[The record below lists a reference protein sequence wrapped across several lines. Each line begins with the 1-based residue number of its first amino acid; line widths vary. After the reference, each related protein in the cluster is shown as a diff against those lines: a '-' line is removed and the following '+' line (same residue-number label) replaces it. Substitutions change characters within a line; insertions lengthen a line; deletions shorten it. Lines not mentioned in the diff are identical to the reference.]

1 MSELGSCGND
11 SMEGSNRDDRHAEMQ
26 PADIVQATF
35 SADDGDPPAATSR
48 ISVKHA
54 VVVIQKFSD
63 YKRWL
68 VEEIGFGGMLKLPL
82 LHKLNLKYSAWLMRK
97 AEDVHKVFG
106 IPCGKRKVIGRDAVI
121 NPDAI
126 KFIKNTIGMN
136 RTGVHSLRAVE
147 EFLLRDIT
155 EESSKLE
162 KDCFQIAFVIFVMGL
177 VLVPKTK
184 YDYATIDFWGAL
196 ASTENIAQFNWCQ
209 YVLDALLDA
218 VRKLKRD
225 IILNNL
231 NTNLTGCH
239 LFYQIFTLDSL
250 HLGTFNKKHDVFP
263 RISDFDADCLRNMII
278 MATDPIKSANSWS
291 YAPVADE
298 ISLLLKKH
306 NTRALLHLAN
316 ERQSIMKDM
325 LKLADDLYSSLSRR
339 CVCCPARGF
348 ADCPLGGT
356 VSNHVREQF
365 STPVT
370 SKIDGRRLDLSGCG
384 AKTPADEG
392 SAGAKLSAQPLCRA
406 DTVKRVHVDL
416 ATPHEI
422 VVEVT
427 EFCKSTFRAI
437 AEMYADLPSNFTAV
451 VFGQSNKT
459 LPKQKYIFQ
468 HGYATDP
475 WGRGCVPYPPMP
487 DVAEQIEHYFNNA
500 QPGVLSSLFII
511 HDSPRYIRV
520 TGLAL
525 KQQLVGERLLD
536 HELMCIIL
544 RRFMQAHAG
553 CNRDSPYLTWRHSLE
568 ADLSTLALSDHD
580 YTYSISIQKQLT
592 GECHPY
598 DITTAQMFL
607 LPVPLQDGWLLMM
620 WDMIA
625 KIIHVLDPLVRR
637 HSTNP
642 VVKVRQELVE
652 RKLHN
657 ALFNCLN
664 EYYAG
669 WPVVEDNWRT
679 VFPALTDTNFCKEES
694 GIAVVHIARHYDG
707 RKMMLPLTKPNLAKT
722 KKQALFECLKLQGNQ
737 TSKAGDAL
745 WAALAPSDSCFGS
758 YSET

>member
-1 MSELGSCGND
+1 
-11 SMEGSNRDDRHAEMQ
+11 
-26 PADIVQATF
+26 
-35 SADDGDPPAATSR
+35 
-48 ISVKHA
+48 
-54 VVVIQKFSD
+54 
-63 YKRWL
+63 
-68 VEEIGFGGMLKLPL
+68 
-82 LHKLNLKYSAWLMRK
+82 
-97 AEDVHKVFG
+97 
-106 IPCGKRKVIGRDAVI
+106 
-121 NPDAI
+121 
-126 KFIKNTIGMN
+126 MN

-291 YAPVADE
+291 YAPLRDPSVVCYMWGQCREKNVKTSHSTSRSHNKKSGGAYVAQPVQTPSVEHADAPVGAPVPISAPMGDIGPMDLGNYLRQHYPKLVADE

-568 ADLSTLALSDHD
+568 ADLS
-580 YTYSISIQKQLT
+580 KQLT